1 MFSASPPQDA
11 HAIALDTTI
20 RERATE
26 TRSSFAFD
34 VYDMDCAACALL
46 IENDLRKLP
55 GVITARVHFATQ
67 RAHVAFDAERVG
79 EEAIAA
85 RVTSLGHTAGGSAH
99 DRKSIARGIRRRFQ
113 WQTGLAALCAMQIM
127 MFSVPRF
134 LGGDEIEPEL
144 ARLMDGSALLLT
156 LPVLMFCADSFI
168 RGVRRE
174 WRLRRLGMD
183 SAIAISLT
191 LAFAG
196 SLWHLWVAS
205 GALYFDSIAMF
216 IALLLGVRWFEWEKR
231 EQNRDWLERTTPY
244 SSSKTYAQLNKANN
258 TINSYIDS
266 KNVCAGV
273 SLIIGRYEAVPVDG
287 ILEHANA
294 DLDES
299 ILTGESRPVHR
310 FRDEQICAGAINLGE
325 PFAMRATASAKQSTT
340 HRLLD
345 LADQSDR
352 PDHRSLAERVSRFF
366 VPTMFCVAALTF
378 VAFFPDGLALAMER
392 AIAVLI
398 VSCPCALAL
407 AAPAA
412 RARAFAQLAR
422 EGIVVRRSDALDRL
436 AQANVFVFDKT
447 GTLTDPSS
455 VRLTQIRNDHSEA
468 KARAIVASLERFAN
482 HPLAVS
488 IRNAFANADSLD
500 VVDAAWRPGHGVE
513 GDIDGVRYRLGK
525 PDFSLAGELRPSN
538 TRAAPNAF
546 SHDTALLLTDSHGI
560 VCAIE
565 YAETLRSGA
574 FELIAALNRRN
585 RVELLSGDRR
595 ERVERVA
602 TQLHIKYA
610 QSGVTAAEK
619 SDCIDALQRE
629 GGVVAMIGDGW
640 NDSVAFAK
648 ADVSIAANGA
658 VDAALRG
665 ADLVCAA
672 NTLDAVDLAIDYAK
686 RLRRIIRENYVWAIA
701 YNALAV
707 PVAALGF
714 VDPIV
719 AAIGMA
725 ASSAFVV
732 LNTTRLNVR

>member
-1 MFSASPPQDA
+1 MFSASPPQNA
-11 HAIALDTTI
+11 HVIALDATA
-20 RERATE
+20 RACATE
-26 TRSSFAFD
+26 MPSSFAFD

-46 IENDLRKLP
+46 IENDLRKLS

-67 RAHVAFDAERVG
+67 RAHVAFDARHIG
-79 EEAIAA
+79 EDAIAA
-85 RVTSLGHTAGGSAH
+85 RVASLGHTIGSSAH
-99 DRKSIARGIRRRFQ
+99 DRKSVARSIRRRFQ

-134 LGGDEIEPEL
+134 LGGDDIEPEL
-144 ARLMDGSALLLT
+144 GRLMDGSALLLT
-156 LPVLMFCADSFI
+156 LPVLMFCADSFV
-168 RGVRRE
+168 RGARRE
-174 WRLRRLGMD
+174 WCLRRLGMD

-216 IALLLGVRWFEWEKR
+216 VALLLGVRWFEWEKR
-231 EQNRDWLERTTPY
+231 EQNRDWLEQSILPLTT
-244 SSSKTYAQLNKANN
+244 KTYALFNIGEKQFSNYIEINNIAAN
-258 TINSYIDS
+258 ISI
-266 KNVCAGV
+266 
-273 SLIIGRYEAVPVDG
+273 IIGRYDAVPVDG
-287 ILEHANA
+287 VLIDANA
-294 DLDES
+294 ELDES
-299 ILTGESRPVHR
+299 ILTGESRPVRRSHN
-310 FRDEQICAGAINLGE
+310 ENVCAGAINLGE
-325 PFAMRATASAKQSTT
+325 PFAMRATASTKQSTT

-352 PDHRSLAERVSRFF
+352 PDHRSLTEWVSRFF

-378 VAFFPDGLALAMER
+378 VAFASQGLTLALER

-436 AQANVFVFDKT
+436 AYTNVFVFDKT

-455 VRLTQIRNDHSEA
+455 VRMVSVRSGFSGDR
-468 KARAIVASLERFAN
+468 ARAIVASLERFAN
-482 HPLAVS
+482 HPLANS
-488 IRNAFANADSLD
+488 IRNAFSNADALD
-500 VVDAAWRPGHGVE
+500 VVRAKWHPGLGVE
-513 GDIDGVRYRLGK
+513 GEVDGIFYRLGK
-525 PDFSLAGELRPSN
+525 PDFALEIETQPRENRTLS
-538 TRAAPNAF
+538 NAF
-546 SHDTALLLTDSHGI
+546 SYDTALLLTDRNGI

-565 YAETLRSGA
+565 YTETLRNGA
-574 FELIAALNRRN
+574 RELIAALGAYSQ
-585 RVELLSGDRR
+585 VELLSGDRR

-602 TQLHIKYA
+602 TQLHIEHA
-610 QSGVTAAEK
+610 RSGVTATEK
-619 SDCIDALQRE
+619 SDRIEALQRE
-629 GGVVAMIGDGW
+629 GSVVAMIGDGW

-648 ADVSIAANGA
+648 ADVSIAANRA

-665 ADLVCAA
+665 ADIICAA
-672 NTLDAVDLAIDYAK
+672 NTLGAVHLAIDYAK
-686 RLRRIIRENYVWAIA
+686 RLRRIVRENYMWAIA

-707 PVAALGF
+707 PVAAFGF

-719 AAIGMA
+719 AAIGMG
-725 ASSAFVV
+725 ASSVLVV
-732 LNTTRLNVR
+732 LNTMRLNTR